1 MNQSAQGDINCPHC
15 ECSIRIEG
23 TLKKNT
29 IRCSNCKK
37 IIDDVESRLI
47 PLASTID
54 LLPSKRPDSQNVN
67 IETLIQENTNQ
78 AHIPTEEKAQNNVN
92 DKESSNSEDF
102 ANFKSTEELEFDQEF
117 VKKQEALAQEFA
129 VAQSDI
135 LNWEEENDGDGT
147 SLNSKKKFIR
157 FIFLAISL
165 IVISLVTYISFK
177 GINKNNAA
185 TKGIQLFFESKNTEQ
200 DDSQETKFK
209 SFGDLQQ
216 TMGAQKLHKSVS
228 EALEK
233 FLNSEDL
240 ETKINLSRS
249 SNRVSELMRNH
260 YKNNNDGPIA
270 YRRISLA
277 GEEGTG
283 IIDGFYIIKVSFPDF
298 SILPVVLALEENKI
312 VVDWESFVGYS
323 EMTLKEF
330 ISNKPEE
337 PKLFRLHA
345 NSDDYFNFQF
355 SEEEYRCLYLRN
367 PEDTKSVY
375 GYIKRGSVA
384 DGQLSRI
391 AESGQSIRFLTLKIH
406 YPKKIGGNNQTI
418 IDEIVT
424 SGWLIRE

>member
-1 MNQSAQGDINCPHC
+1 MNQSDQGDINCPHC
-15 ECSIRIEG
+15 ECSIRIED
-23 TLKKNT
+23 TLKNT
-29 IRCSNCKK
+29 IRCSSCKK
-37 IIDDVESRLI
+37 IIDDVQSRLI
-47 PLASTID
+47 PLASSID
-54 LLPSKRPDSQNVN
+54 SLPSKRPDSQNVN

-78 AHIPTEEKAQNNVN
+78 AHIPTEEEAQNNVN
-92 DKESSNSEDF
+92 DQESSNSEDF
-102 ANFKSTEELEFDQEF
+102 ANFKSTEELEFDQDF

-129 VAQSDI
+129 IAQSDI
-135 LNWEEENDGDGT
+135 LNWEEENDEDGT
-147 SLNSKKKFIR
+147 SLNSRKKFIR

-165 IVISLVTYISFK
+165 IVTSLVIYISFK
-177 GINKNNAA
+177 GINKNNSA

-200 DDSQETKFK
+200 DDPQETEFK
-209 SFGDLQQ
+209 SFDDLQQ

-228 EALEK
+228 EALEN

-240 ETKINLSRS
+240 ETKIDLSRS
-249 SNRVSELMRNH
+249 SNRVSQLMRSH

-298 SILPVVLALEENKI
+298 SIIPVVLALEENKI

-323 EMTLKEF
+323 ELTLKEF

-367 PEDTKSVY
+367 PEDTESVY

-391 AESGQSIRFLTLKIH
+391 AESGQSIRFLTLKLR

>member
-1 MNQSAQGDINCPHC
+1 MNQSDQGDINCPHC
-15 ECSIRIEG
+15 ECSIRIED

-29 IRCSNCKK
+29 IRCSSCKK
-37 IIDDVESRLI
+37 IIDDVQSRLI
-47 PLASTID
+47 PLASSID
-54 LLPSKRPDSQNVN
+54 SLPSKRPDSQNVN

-92 DKESSNSEDF
+92 DQESSNSEDF
-102 ANFKSTEELEFDQEF
+102 ANFKRTEELEFDQDF

-129 VAQSDI
+129 IAQSDI
-135 LNWEEENDGDGT
+135 LNWEEENDEAGT
-147 SLNSKKKFIR
+147 RLNSRKKFIR

-165 IVISLVTYISFK
+165 IVTSLVIYISFK

-200 DDSQETKFK
+200 DDSQETEFK
-209 SFGDLQQ
+209 SFDDLQQ

-228 EALEK
+228 EALEN

-240 ETKINLSRS
+240 ETKIDLSRS
-249 SNRVSELMRNH
+249 SNRVSQLMRSH

-323 EMTLKEF
+323 ELTLKEF

-367 PEDTKSVY
+367 PEDTESVY

-391 AESGQSIRFLTLKIH
+391 AESGQSIRFLTLKLR

>member
-1 MNQSAQGDINCPHC
+1 MNQSDQGDINCPHC
-15 ECSIRIEG
+15 ECSIRIED

-29 IRCSNCKK
+29 IRCSSCKK
-37 IIDDVESRLI
+37 IIDDVQSRLI
-47 PLASTID
+47 PLASSID
-54 LLPSKRPDSQNVN
+54 SLPSKRPDSQNVN

-92 DKESSNSEDF
+92 DQESANSEDF
-102 ANFKSTEELEFDQEF
+102 ANFKSTEELEFDQDF

-129 VAQSDI
+129 IAQSDI
-135 LNWEEENDGDGT
+135 LNWEEENDEAGT
-147 SLNSKKKFIR
+147 RLNSRKKFIR
-157 FIFLAISL
+157 FIFLAVSL
-165 IVISLVTYISFK
+165 IVTSLVIYISFK

-200 DDSQETKFK
+200 DDPQETEFK
-209 SFGDLQQ
+209 SFDDLQQ

-240 ETKINLSRS
+240 ETKIDLSRS
-249 SNRVSELMRNH
+249 SNRVSQLMRSH

-323 EMTLKEF
+323 ELTLKEF

-367 PEDTKSVY
+367 PEDTESVY

-391 AESGQSIRFLTLKIH
+391 AESGQSIRFLTLKLR
-406 YPKKIGGNNQTI
+406 YPKKIGGKTQTI

>member
-1 MNQSAQGDINCPHC
+1 MNQSDQGDINCPHC
-15 ECSIRIEG
+15 ECSIRIED

-29 IRCSNCKK
+29 IHCSSCKK
-37 IIDDVESRLI
+37 IIDDVQSRLI
-47 PLASTID
+47 PLASSID
-54 LLPSKRPDSQNVN
+54 SLPSKRPDSQNVN

-92 DKESSNSEDF
+92 DQESSNSEDF
-102 ANFKSTEELEFDQEF
+102 ANFKSTEELEFDQDF

-129 VAQSDI
+129 IAQSDI
-135 LNWEEENDGDGT
+135 LNWEEENDEAGT
-147 SLNSKKKFIR
+147 RLNSRKKFIR

-165 IVISLVTYISFK
+165 IVTSLVIYISFK

-200 DDSQETKFK
+200 DNSQETEFK
-209 SFGDLQQ
+209 SFDDLQQ

-228 EALEK
+228 EALEN

-249 SNRVSELMRNH
+249 SNRVSQLMRSH

-323 EMTLKEF
+323 ELTLKEF

-337 PKLFRLHA
+337 PRLFRLHA

-367 PEDTKSVY
+367 PEDTESVY

-391 AESGQSIRFLTLKIH
+391 AESGQSIRFLTLKLR

>member
-1 MNQSAQGDINCPHC
+1 M
-15 ECSIRIEG
+15 
-23 TLKKNT
+23 
-29 IRCSNCKK
+29 
-37 IIDDVESRLI
+37 
-47 PLASTID
+47 
-54 LLPSKRPDSQNVN
+54 
-67 IETLIQENTNQ
+67 
-78 AHIPTEEKAQNNVN
+78 
-92 DKESSNSEDF
+92 
-102 ANFKSTEELEFDQEF
+102 
-117 VKKQEALAQEFA
+117 
-129 VAQSDI
+129 
-135 LNWEEENDGDGT
+135 
-147 SLNSKKKFIR
+147 
-157 FIFLAISL
+157 
-165 IVISLVTYISFK
+165 
-177 GINKNNAA
+177 
-185 TKGIQLFFESKNTEQ
+185 FFESKNTEQ
-200 DDSQETKFK
+200 DDPQETEFK
-209 SFGDLQQ
+209 SFDDLQQ

-228 EALEK
+228 EALEN

-249 SNRVSELMRNH
+249 SNRVSQLMRSH

-323 EMTLKEF
+323 ELTLKEF

-367 PEDTKSVY
+367 PEDTESVY

-391 AESGQSIRFLTLKIH
+391 AESGQSIRFLTLKLR

>member
-1 MNQSAQGDINCPHC
+1 MNQSDQGDINCPHC
-15 ECSIRIEG
+15 ECSIRIED

-29 IRCSNCKK
+29 IRCSSCKK
-37 IIDDVESRLI
+37 IIDDVQSRLI
-47 PLASTID
+47 PLASSID
-54 LLPSKRPDSQNVN
+54 SLPSKRPDSQNVN

-92 DKESSNSEDF
+92 DQESSNSEDF
-102 ANFKSTEELEFDQEF
+102 ANFKSTEELEFDQDF

-129 VAQSDI
+129 IAQSDI
-135 LNWEEENDGDGT
+135 LNWEEENDEAGT
-147 SLNSKKKFIR
+147 SLNSRKKFIR

-165 IVISLVTYISFK
+165 IVTSLVIYISFK

-200 DDSQETKFK
+200 DDPQETEFK
-209 SFGDLQQ
+209 SFDDLQQ

-228 EALEK
+228 EALEN

-323 EMTLKEF
+323 EMTPKEF

-367 PEDTKSVY
+367 PEDTESVY

-391 AESGQSIRFLTLKIH
+391 AESGQSIRFLTLKLR

>member
-1 MNQSAQGDINCPHC
+1 MNQSDQGDINCPHC
-15 ECSIRIEG
+15 ECSIRIED

-29 IRCSNCKK
+29 IRCSSCKK
-37 IIDDVESRLI
+37 IIDDVQSRLI
-47 PLASTID
+47 PLASSID
-54 LLPSKRPDSQNVN
+54 SLPSKRPDSQNVN

-102 ANFKSTEELEFDQEF
+102 ANFKSTEELEFDQDF

-129 VAQSDI
+129 IAQSDI
-135 LNWEEENDGDGT
+135 LNWEEENDEAGT
-147 SLNSKKKFIR
+147 SLNSRKKFIR

-165 IVISLVTYISFK
+165 IVTSLVIYISFK

-200 DDSQETKFK
+200 DDPQETEFK
-209 SFGDLQQ
+209 SFDDLQQ

-228 EALEK
+228 EALEN

-249 SNRVSELMRNH
+249 SNRVSQLMRSH

-323 EMTLKEF
+323 ELTLKEF

-367 PEDTKSVY
+367 PEDTESVY

-391 AESGQSIRFLTLKIH
+391 AESGQSIRFLTLKLR

>member
-1 MNQSAQGDINCPHC
+1 MNQSDQGDINCPHC
-15 ECSIRIEG
+15 ECSIRIED

-29 IRCSNCKK
+29 IRCSSCKK
-37 IIDDVESRLI
+37 IIDDVQTRLI
-47 PLASTID
+47 PLASSINS
-54 LLPSKRPDSQNVN
+54 LPSKRPDSQNVN

-92 DKESSNSEDF
+92 DQESSNSEDF
-102 ANFKSTEELEFDQEF
+102 ANFKSTEELEFDQDF

-129 VAQSDI
+129 IAQSDI
-135 LNWEEENDGDGT
+135 LNWEEENDEAGT
-147 SLNSKKKFIR
+147 RLNSRKKFIR

-165 IVISLVTYISFK
+165 TVISLVIYISFK

-185 TKGIQLFFESKNTEQ
+185 TKGIQLFFESKNTEK
-200 DDSQETKFK
+200 DDSQETEFK
-209 SFGDLQQ
+209 SFDDLQQ

-249 SNRVSELMRNH
+249 SNRVSQLMRSH
-260 YKNNNDGPIA
+260 YKNNKDGPIA

-323 EMTLKEF
+323 ELTLKEF
-330 ISNKPEE
+330 ISNKTEE

-355 SEEEYRCLYLRN
+355 SEEKYRCLYLRN
-367 PEDTKSVY
+367 PEDTESVY

-391 AESGQSIRFLTLKIH
+391 AESGQSIRFLTLKLR